1 MYIVCLG
8 LLGSRRIA
16 LTYWLA
22 GVFPGLLFW
31 HVVRASV
38 ACHARCVIV
47 VHSHGTAVAGDFGAA
62 TIATR
67 YLDGNQPFAR
77 AKPLGPPV
85 LEAVDDIFPL
95 SAASIGT
102 PFPYNPRY
110 YVMGHDRCILC
121 VLVLSASASPG
132 ESPLASPAHYAG
144 RAGDSSPTS
153 AAAAMAALHALA
165 GKGVNAMF
173 AAPFSQQYN
182 EAVTLAVTGGH
193 AGAGFGNGGPGGVCA
208 HVRIYLCLC
217 VHVRVYVHVYV
228 IVYVHVHVHVHVH
241 VYVVFVFVPCNC
253 VVLLAWSWW

>member
-1 MYIVCLG
+1 MCGCVDVWMCGCVYIVCLG

-22 GVFPGLLFW
+22 GVFPGLLIW

-85 LEAVDDIFPL
+85 LGAVDDIFPL

-153 AAAAMAALHALA
+153 AAAAMAMLQQRRPPSFNVDGDGSGEVKLE
-165 GKGVNAMF
+165 GEVVPDT
-173 AAPFSQQYN
+173 APPPQHSS
-182 EAVTLAVTGGH
+182 
-193 AGAGFGNGGPGGVCA
+193 C
-208 HVRIYLCLC
+208 
-217 VHVRVYVHVYV
+217 
-228 IVYVHVHVHVHVH
+228 
-241 VYVVFVFVPCNC
+241 
-253 VVLLAWSWW
+253 